1 MRQTKKSF
9 VLRKIRG
16 RFDAVLIGSTTHVV
30 GAPRGSNAFG
40 AFGNLLSAVAPLLM
54 VVLAIAALFAF
65 GQAHHATHVAAL
77 SPLALSG
84 FAVGETAD
92 VSKLV
97 SELNA
102 AFVEF
107 RNANDERLKAIEKK
121 GSADPLL
128 EAKVDKANTA
138 ISDLE
143 DKIKAIETAQARVA
157 AGGGLMTAEAKDE
170 IKNAREFF
178 SLVKGERVDA
188 VSEAQV
194 ETTRNYRKAFDTWM
208 RRGLTDPSIYDSLS
222 VGSQPDGGQWVLPD
236 TTGKIVQMVYETSA
250 MRQIADIQ
258 AIGTDALE
266 GKYDNDEAGDSG
278 WTSEGG
284 PRQTE
289 TGTPQVGA
297 WRIEPGELWALPKTS
312 QKNLDDS
319 MMDVEGWL
327 AKKVAAKLG
336 RRENNAFVLGDGVG
350 KPRGFLSYAN
360 AVPAK
365 QAFGVVEQKKT
376 GVNGAFPAQAPG
388 DFLIDLVSLLKN
400 DYKQNA
406 TWTMT
411 RLTKAAVR
419 KLKDGQGN
427 YLWQRDFSAGG
438 AETPLLGYPIAEF
451 ADMPEL
457 AANGLSIAVGDFKA
471 AYQIVDR
478 FGIRVLRNPFT
489 QMGFVLFYTTTRV
502 GGGIVNGEAIKIG
515 NFHT

>member
-97 SELNA
+97 SELNT
-102 AFVEF
+102 AFIEF

-319 MMDVEGWL
+319 MMDVETSTSSMHDRWSYVCGDWY
-327 AKKVAAKLG
+327 VRSTPS
-336 RRENNAFVLGDGVG
+336 RRLRPGTPNLTGTPATSNAPDAGTTPTSALRNVVLPLPFGPTS
-350 KPRGFLSYAN
+350 PRIS
-360 AVPAK
+360 PSR
-365 QAFGVVEQKKT
+365 T
-376 GVNGAFPAQAPG
+376 
-388 DFLIDLVSLLKN
+388 S
-400 DYKQNA
+400 
-406 TWTMT
+406 
-411 RLTKAAVR
+411 RLTPSTAR
-419 KLKDGQGN
+419 TPPKLT
-427 YLWQRDFSAGG
+427 R
-438 AETPLLGYPIAEF
+438 
-451 ADMPEL
+451 ML
-457 AANGLSIAVGDFKA
+457 AALRIAGPSTVA
-471 AYQIVDR
+471 
-478 FGIRVLRNPFT
+478 PFT
-489 QMGFVLFYTTTRV
+489 AAR
-502 GGGIVNGEAIKIG
+502 A
-515 NFHT
+515 